1 MKKKRIVWWH
11 TSIFKISSLCFHW
24 IHYYIILMYASKQ
37 VFAACSQMQLSA
49 SSWLLWSYGRSFWYH
64 KFWSWVPYPATIQW
78 MLLLLLQIFLGKY
91 LHWQVAIFFRKND
104 DRWNH
109 TKILYLVYLIENY
122 SQHNVGNGVLDW
134 ISANVADVPSFAVF
148 CSRSSVT

>member
-1 MKKKRIVWWH
+1 MLHSRYLQHVAKCSCQPLH
-11 TSIFKISSLCFHW
+11 DCFEVMADHSD
-24 IHYYIILMYASKQ
+24 IKNFDHECLILQQSNECSFYYYRFFWASTCIDK
-37 VFAACSQMQLSA
+37 
-49 SSWLLWSYGRSFWYH
+49 WLF
-64 KFWSWVPYPATIQW
+64 
-78 MLLLLLQIFLGKY
+78 
-91 LHWQVAIFFRKND
+91 FFRKND

-148 CSRSSVT
+148 CSRSSVTRSVAMGLIRKCQ